1 MTPYFVIFGLLAVF
15 SLLDILDGG
24 KELKLRVFFFFF
36 CVFFLF
42 AAFRSGDQ
50 DYQNYVMAFKEVV
63 YVNVLDADTMEGMG
77 LYYME
82 PGFRILNKLLS
93 YVTSNPFWVIATA
106 AFIALALNF
115 KCYLKYSPYILMTL
129 LLYFCHTFLL
139 REMIQIRSGI
149 ACAVCLSAI
158 PFVEKKQWG
167 AFLLAVALAGTFHTI
182 SWAFLIVYPFYWLR
196 LNRKVLTG
204 LLGVCL
210 VVAFV
215 CPFGK
220 MLSLLPPFP
229 LFDKIMIYMHS
240 ADYNQTLGVFTNP
253 VTLKLLAVVGVG
265 LYFYEQLCSCSKHF
279 RILFNMLFI
288 GTCWMLVFNDFSI
301 VAARVA
307 TLFTTSEVI
316 IVPMFFWLL
325 RDNFFHKLV
334 YWCVLCCYA
343 FATLFLNLYV
353 GNVLPYQLNLF

>member
-1 MTPYFVIFGLLAVF
+1 MIPYFVIFGLLAIF
-15 SLLDILDGG
+15 SLLDVLDGG

-82 PGFRILNKLLS
+82 PGFRILNKIVS
-93 YVTSNPFWVIATA
+93 CFTSNPFWIIAIA
-106 AFIALALNF
+106 AFIALSLNF
-115 KCYLKYSPYILMTL
+115 RCYLKYSPYILLTL

-149 ACAVCLSAI
+149 ACAICLSAI

-167 AFLLAVALAGTFHTI
+167 AFLLAVALAGMFHTI
-182 SWAFLIVYPFYWLR
+182 SWAFLIVYPFYWFRFSRKMLAR
-196 LNRKVLTG
+196 LLVI
-204 LLGVCL
+204 CL
-210 VVAFV
+210 VIAFV

-220 MLSLLPPFP
+220 LLSLLPPFP
-229 LFDKIMIYMHS
+229 LFDKIMIYMH
-240 ADYNQTLGVFTNP
+240 DTDHNQTLGVLTNP
-253 VTLKLLAVVGVG
+253 VIMKLLAVSCVG
-265 LYFYEQLCSCSKHF
+265 LFFYGHLCACSRHF
-279 RILFNMLFI
+279 RILFNMLVI

-316 IVPMFFWLL
+316 IIPMFFWLL
-325 RDNFFHKLV
+325 KENFFHKLV
-334 YWCVLCCYA
+334 YWLVLCCYA
-343 FATLFLNLYV
+343 LATLSLNLYV
-353 GNVLPYQLNLF
+353 ENVLPYRLSLF